1 LADAETLKNAPSPAY
16 FKSESR
22 YDYFKRT
29 AFSISQWKSL
39 KEYCYEKKIK
49 FLSSAFSIEAVELLD
64 SIGMEIF
71 KIPSGEVT
79 NLPYLEK
86 IAQTGKEVL
95 LSSGMSSWAE
105 LDEAVQTI
113 LKYNKRLTLFQCTS
127 AYPCPY
133 ESVGLNV
140 IGEMRSKYSLPVGL
154 SDHTLTNYASYAA
167 VVLGATV
174 IEKHLTLSRFAYG
187 SDAKHSLEP
196 QEFQKLTEGI
206 RAIEVM
212 QSHPVNKDELKN
224 FKEMKMIFEK
234 SLVAAKDM
242 PVGTVISEVMIG
254 IKKPSGGLPPKRLK
268 EIIGLRT
275 KRTISAD
282 SPIQEQDIDWSS
294 NGSK

>member
-1 LADAETLKNAPSPAY
+1 
-16 FKSESR
+16 
-22 YDYFKRT
+22 
-29 AFSISQWKSL
+29 
-39 KEYCYEKKIK
+39 
-49 FLSSAFSIEAVELLD
+49 
-64 SIGMEIF
+64 MEIF